1 MVRNLRLGTYRRN
14 KNFKVA
20 HTNFPVWGVHCA
32 RLSQSTLYAQDL
44 TENNMAACCY
54 FCAIFLHF
62 SVRLL
67 LAHFKYNSRSS
78 HSVYTAESFF
88 NNIFQKYNY
97 FYAQL
102 IFESYVTHTTILHL
116 WGFLCIGSKDAEV
129 TKSVSVLQAK
139 K

>member
-1 MVRNLRLGTYRRN
+1 MVRNLRLGTYRTNR
-14 KNFKVA
+14 NFKVA
-20 HTNFPVWGVHCA
+20 CTDFVKWGVHCV
-32 RLSQSTLYAQDL
+32 RLSQSTLYARDL
-44 TENNMAACCY
+44 TEDNMAACCY

-78 HSVYTAESFF
+78 HSVYTAKSFF

-102 IFESYVTHTTILHL
+102 IFESYVTHTTNYSASLGIFMHQ
-116 WGFLCIGSKDAEV
+116 V
-129 TKSVSVLQAK
+129 RRTQR
-139 K
+139 